1 MRKLL
6 IFLFLLN
13 ASFSWS
19 QDSVMVLT
27 YDNFIAQV
35 LENHP
40 TVFRANIVE
49 SMGNSAVTES
59 RGAFDP
65 MLIGKMNQ
73 KYFDDKQYYSH
84 FNGGLKIPTW
94 FGVSAEAGYDNN
106 SGVYLNPENRLPT
119 DGMWYAGLRVELG
132 NGLIIDKRRAAFKKA
147 KLSRE
152 SSQLEKQMMN
162 NQLKQD
168 ASLVYWN
175 WQRAFQEMNIYQEAL
190 ENATTRFEA
199 TKRSVVFG
207 DKPAIDTVEASIAV
221 QNRYNSLLKATNVF
235 RNAELELEVY
245 LWSKGFIPLELENTL
260 PEATNENDLVIVNQ
274 LDSVVLNHPYLK
286 INEIQLSQKQID
298 LQLKREQ
305 LKPKLTLKYNLLSE
319 PVNNNPVENLS
330 PSNYTWGG
338 AFAYPIFTRKER
350 GGVQLAKLEL
360 QDQELKY
367 KMNAI
372 KLENKIKSTLNDY
385 YLALEQLEVSKRLVE
400 SNQQMYDAE
409 LRLFNLGESSI
420 FMINSRENSWLKS
433 KTELIIA
440 ENKVKTSITKI
451 NFLLFQ

>member
-1 MRKLL
+1 MRKLF

-13 ASFSWS
+13 TPFSWS
-19 QDSVMVLT
+19 QDSLMVLT

-40 TVFRANIVE
+40 TAYRANIVE
-49 SMGNSAVTES
+49 SMGNAAVTES

-132 NGLIIDKRRAAFKKA
+132 NGLIIDKRRATFKKA

-152 SSQLEKQMMN
+152 SSQLEKRMMV

-168 ASLVYWN
+168 ASLIYWN
-175 WQRAFQEMNIYQEAL
+175 WQRTFQEMNIYQEAL
-190 ENATTRFEA
+190 ENATMRFEA
-199 TKRSVVFG
+199 TKKSVLFG

-221 QNRYNSLLKATNVF
+221 QNRYNSLLKATNSF

-245 LWSKGFIPLELENTL
+245 LWSEGFVPLELENTV
-260 PEATNENDLVIVNQ
+260 PELTDENDLVTVNQ

-286 INEIQLSQKQID
+286 MNEIELSQKQID

-319 PVNNNPVENLS
+319 PVNNNPVANIT
-330 PSNYTWGG
+330 PSNYNWG
-338 AFAYPIFTRKER
+338 ASFAYPIFTRKER
-350 GGVQLAKLEL
+350 GGVQLAKLKL

-372 KLENKIKSTLNDY
+372 QLENKIKSTLNDY
-385 YLALEQLEVSKRLVE
+385 YLALEQLEVANRLVE

-433 KTELIIA
+433 KNERIIA
-440 ENKVKTSITKI
+440 ENKVKTAITKI